1 MTRYGTWLQ
10 VMDIR
15 ECYQTPW
22 VRWGARLRAA
32 FASWKLPAQFPEPS
46 TTSPQPSITF
56 SDTNQVALAGSTA
69 QDANQAVPALVPGGV
84 SATLIYK
91 ADDEQQRR
99 LREVSLGPYSH

>member
-1 MTRYGTWLQ
+1 
-10 VMDIR
+10 MDVR
-15 ECYQTPW
+15 ESYQTPR

-56 SDTNQVALAGSTA
+56 PDTNQVALAGSTA
-69 QDANQAVPALVPGGV
+69 PDANQAVPALVPGAMLSRV
-84 SATLIYK
+84 IYK

-99 LREVSLGPYSH
+99 LREVSLGPYSY